1 MRSLRLMI
9 VPAMALALAACSN
22 GQAGDKQTLGTLI
35 GGAAGGL
42 AGAQIG
48 DGKGQLAA
56 TAAGALLGAFFGN
69 QIGESL
75 DRADRL
81 YAEQASQDALENNAS
96 GEQNVWNNPDS
107 GKSGTVTPTR
117 TYQTNDGRYCR
128 EFQQTVTVGGRE
140 ESAYGRAC
148 RQPDGSWEIQS

>member
-9 VPAMALALAACSN
+9 VPAMALALAACNTSQGGN
-22 GQAGDKQTLGTLI
+22 KQTLGTLL

-48 DGKGQLAA
+48 NGDAQLAA

-81 YAEQASQDALENNAS
+81 YAEQASQDALENSAS
-96 GEQNVWNNPDS
+96 GEQIVWNNPDT
-107 GKSGTVTPTR
+107 GNSGTVTPTK
-117 TYQTNDGRYCR
+117 TYQTNDGQYCR